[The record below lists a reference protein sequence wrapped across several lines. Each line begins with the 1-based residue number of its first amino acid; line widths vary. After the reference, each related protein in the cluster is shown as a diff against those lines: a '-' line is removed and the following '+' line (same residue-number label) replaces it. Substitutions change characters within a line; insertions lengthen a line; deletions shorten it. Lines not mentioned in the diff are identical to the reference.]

1 MIFLLYLCHKLIV
14 YMGNLKKKLD
24 SSVKKTTANSQ
35 PKRERVVFKDISD
48 AERQRLRIGVY
59 PYLM

>member
-1 MIFLLYLCHKLIV
+1 
-14 YMGNLKKKLD
+14 MGNLKKKLD
-24 SSVKKTTANSQ
+24 SNVKKVTANSES
-35 PKRERVVFKDISD
+35 KRERVVFKDISD

>member
-1 MIFLLYLCHKLIV
+1 
-14 YMGNLKKKLD
+14 MGNLKQKPD
-24 SSVKKTTANSQ
+24 SKVKKVTANSES
-35 PKRERVVFKDISD
+35 KRERVVFKDISD